1 MAPIFLTI
9 GDVDGLFRQFLDFTI
24 YMYID
29 EKKKPQIKKT
39 IESKTFFTDAMRSM
53 NINTYPKT
61 LEELTELYL
70 QEPITDQDRSEF
82 LFSYMIPFM
91 STGKSVK
98 ELYSVNPEVMTPV
111 LDALIQSKRIQ
122 RLISAN
128 QGDILNG
135 IKRQFQQI
143 KYYGIKTPEK
153 QQEFLQD
160 IDTVLSKYKKAYED
174 QEAVIASRW
183 VEAVEKEPKFLASNV
198 QYSDTVQSSK
208 KGGSRYRRKT
218 RKSRRKTRRTRK

>member
-9 GDVDGLFRQFLDFTI
+9 GDEDGLFRQFLDFTI

-39 IESKTFFTDAMRSM
+39 IKSKPFFTDVMKSM
-53 NINTYPKT
+53 NTNTYPKT

-70 QEPITDQDRSEF
+70 HEPITSQDRSEF
-82 LFSYMIPFM
+82 FGYMLPFM
-91 STGKSVK
+91 STGKSIK
-98 ELYSVNPEVMTPV
+98 ELYSVNPEIMTPV

-128 QGDILNG
+128 QGDILNAL
-135 IKRQFQQI
+135 KRQFQQV
-143 KYYGIKTPEK
+143 KYYGIESPEK
-153 QQEFLQD
+153 QQEFLNE
-160 IDTVLSKYKKAYED
+160 IKRLIGKYGKMYED

-198 QYSDTVQSSK
+198 QYSNTVHASK
-208 KGGSRYRRKT
+208 EGGRRYKRKT
-218 RKSRRKTRRTRK
+218 RKFGRKTRRTRK

>member
-9 GDVDGLFRQFLDFTI
+9 GDEDGLFRQFLDFTI

-39 IESKTFFTDAMRSM
+39 IESKTFFTDVMKSM
-53 NINTYPKT
+53 NTNTYPKT

-70 QEPITDQDRSEF
+70 HEPITSQDRSEF
-82 LFSYMIPFM
+82 FGYMLPFM
-91 STGKSVK
+91 STGKSVE
-98 ELYSVNPEVMTPV
+98 ELYSINPEVMTPV

-128 QGDILNG
+128 QGDILNAL
-135 IKRQFQQI
+135 KKQFQQMR
-143 KYYGIKTPEK
+143 YYGIKSPEK
-153 QQEFLQD
+153 QQAFLQD
-160 IDTVLSKYKKAYED
+160 IDTVLAKYKKAYED
-174 QEAVIASRW
+174 QEVVIASRW

-198 QYSDTVQSSK
+198 QYSGTVQSSK

-218 RKSRRKTRRTRK
+218 RKSRRKTRRARK